1 MTKSTVLITG
11 AAGGFGQLMAR
22 TLLAS
27 GHPVIATMRGVQG
40 KNRVVAEQLSAL
52 GAEIVEMDV
61 TSDSSVKTA
70 VEGVLKK
77 QGGFDVL
84 INNAALGVIGLQ
96 EAFTV
101 DDFKRLYDVNV
112 FGLVRVTREIL
123 PHFRQKGAGLVMNI
137 SSLLGRIALPFYGP
151 YNSTKWAVE
160 ALSENYRA
168 ELSSFGVDVCIVEPG
183 GFPTT
188 FMDHILRPSDTDR
201 TQQYGAMADAPEMSL
216 NGFKQALAAKPEQ
229 NPQLVADAV
238 LKLITMPKGT
248 RPFRTTVDKLGM
260 SDAIT
265 VYNQQLAQITESV
278 FGHYGMGH
286 LLKVA

>member
-1 MTKSTVLITG
+1 MSTLNVLITG

-22 TLLAS
+22 TLLAN
-27 GHPVIATMRGVQG
+27 GHSVIATMRGVQS
-40 KNRVVAEQLSAL
+40 KNKGVAEQLSAL

-70 VEGVLKK
+70 VESALKK
-77 QGGFDVL
+77 HGGIDVL

-96 EAFTV
+96 EAFTIE
-101 DDFKRLYDVNV
+101 DFKKLYDVNV

-123 PHFRQKGAGLVMNI
+123 PHFRQKQTGLVMNI
-137 SSLLGRIALPFYGP
+137 SSLLGRITLPFYGP

-188 FMDHILRPSDTDR
+188 FMDHILRPSDTAR
-201 TQQYGAMADAPEMSL
+201 TQQYGTMADAPEMSL
-216 NGFKQALAAKPEQ
+216 NGFKQALADKPEQ

-238 LKLITMPKGT
+238 LTLINMSKGT

-260 SDAIT
+260 SDAII
-265 VYNQQLAQITESV
+265 VYNQQLQKITESV